1 MTTLAD
7 AVKKLAA
14 GDWEAA
20 HPMVQNDESRLGC
33 WAHGIVHILE
43 GDLANAGYW
52 HQRAGRPLPHPSRVA
67 HEISALGTQVDSA

>member
-20 HPMVQNDESRLGC
+20 HSMVQNDESRLGC

-52 HQRAGRPLPHPSRVA
+52 YQRAGRPLPHPSRVA
-67 HEISALGTQVDSA
+67 HEIAALGTQVDSA